1 MLMDLLIQA
10 GSRRK
15 IGHLMKWGVLYASVI
30 TLALILVDS
39 RYYCKLVIAPLN
51 IILYNVFTSHG
62 ANLYGVE
69 PASFYLVNSILNF
82 NLAVLF
88 ALVALP
94 LCSLVSRLTRLT
106 SVCVGV
112 RCCLAGE
119 RLQIAVGMQPFCNP
133 VH

>member
-1 MLMDLLIQA
+1 MLMDLLVQA
-10 GSRRK
+10 GNRRK
-15 IGHLMKWGVLYASVI
+15 IGYLMKWGVLYASVI

-69 PASFYLVNSILNF
+69 PASFYLVNTVLNF

-88 ALVALP
+88 AFVALP
-94 LCSLVSRLTRLT
+94 LCLLVSVNTFDPGFRLPLECGRFAI
-106 SVCVGV
+106 
-112 RCCLAGE
+112 RCA
-119 RLQIAVGMQPFCNP
+119 
-133 VH
+133 

>member
-1 MLMDLLIQA
+1 MDLLVQA
-10 GSRRK
+10 GNRRK
-15 IGHLMKWGVLYASVI
+15 IGYLMKWGVLYASVI

-69 PASFYLVNSILNF
+69 PASFYLVNSVLNF

-88 ALVALP
+88 AFVALP
-94 LCSLVSRLTRLT
+94 LCLLVSVNTFDPGFRLPLECGRFAI
-106 SVCVGV
+106 
-112 RCCLAGE
+112 RCA
-119 RLQIAVGMQPFCNP
+119 
-133 VH
+133 